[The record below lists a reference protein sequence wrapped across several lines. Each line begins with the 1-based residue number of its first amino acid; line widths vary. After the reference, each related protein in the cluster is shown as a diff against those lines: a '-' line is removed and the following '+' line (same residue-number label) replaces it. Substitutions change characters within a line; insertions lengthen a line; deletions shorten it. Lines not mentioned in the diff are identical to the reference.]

1 MSIKQ
6 KVFKDLAKKRKPI
19 SRKELL
25 DIIFEAQGTNR
36 EKTVE
41 RLGSVEGYYSTNI
54 TSWNYQCLFIRENRK
69 YKISELGKLYAQEG
83 AYGEIYRLKRAFN
96 LLIEQKEYL
105 EKQLREMPNY
115 KSLYLILRSRIEDT
129 LPKFDYD
136 LENEGRRGYI
146 GGGYE
151 RRIWPCCLR
160 LVHKILNPLD

>member
-1 MSIKQ
+1 M
-6 KVFKDLAKKRKPI
+6 
-19 SRKELL
+19 
-25 DIIFEAQGTNR
+25 
-36 EKTVE
+36 
-41 RLGSVEGYYSTNI
+41 
-54 TSWNYQCLFIRENRK
+54 
-69 YKISELGKLYAQEG
+69 
-83 AYGEIYRLKRAFN
+83 
-96 LLIEQKEYL
+96 IEQKEYL